1 MKFHGD
7 LPYTSMDIIKRTD
20 LLDERD
26 MIGSGGFGTVYRLVM
41 DDGNIF
47 AAKRI
52 GVLGLSSDSVFERQL
67 KILGSF
73 KHRNLA
79 NLRGYCNSPTAKL
92 LIYDYLPCGNLDE
105 SLHGLC
111 PTSLILFSDCFSW
124 IYI

>member
-1 MKFHGD
+1 
-7 LPYTSMDIIKRTD
+7 MDIIKRTD

-105 SLHGLC
+105 SIHGLC
-111 PTSLILFSDCFSW
+111 PTSLISFSDCFSW